1 MVSIGI
7 YLAERGLVPDSLLRL
22 FIKQFSLS
30 RLTEAMSEHKK
41 KSVID
46 GLNRGPI
53 AENTIDANEQHY
65 EVPADYFKAVLGP
78 RLKYSCCLFDDETT
92 TLGEAEI
99 EMMELYLD
107 RAQIEDGQTI
117 LDLGCGWGSLSLFL
131 AERFPNCNVYSVS
144 NSKDQIEHIEN
155 IAKEK
160 NLKNIHPEVQDVNS
174 LSLEKEFDRVVS
186 IEMFEH
192 MRNYKDLLEKVNHF
206 LKPDGLLFIHIFC
219 HKETAYLYEES
230 GEKDWMTRNFF
241 RGGIM
246 PSNDI
251 FSYFDAFDVKK
262 IWRVNGAQ
270 YTRTLDEWLKIH
282 DQKKEMIISI
292 FKQHYQKPSIHFYRW
307 RLFYIACS
315 EFFSINRG
323 EEWFVSHYLL
333 SPNQLSERD

>member
-1 MVSIGI
+1 LISIGI
-7 YLAERGLVPDSLLRL
+7 YLAERGLIPDSLLRI

-30 RLTEAMSEHKK
+30 RLSEANNEETK
-41 KSVID
+41 KSVIN
-46 GLNRGPI
+46 GLKNGPI

-78 RLKYSCCLFDDETT
+78 RLKYSCCWFDDEST

-99 EMMELYLD
+99 KMMESYIK
-107 RAQIEDGQTI
+107 RAKIEDGQTI

-131 AERFPNCNVYSVS
+131 AERFPNSTIYSVS
-144 NSKDQIEHIEN
+144 NSDDQINHIKR
-155 IAKEK
+155 IAKEN
-160 NLKNIHPEVQDVNS
+160 NLENLHPEVQDVNS
-174 LSLEKEFDRVVS
+174 LSLDQKFDRVVS

-192 MRNYKDLLEKVNHF
+192 MRNYQALLQKVKHL
-206 LKPDGLLFIHIFC
+206 LKPQGLLFIHIFC
-219 HKETAYLYEES
+219 HKETAYLYEEAS
-230 GEKDWMTRNFF
+230 EKDWMTRNFF

-251 FSYFDAFDVKK
+251 FTHFSEFEVKSM
-262 IWRVNGAQ
+262 WNVNGSQ

-282 DQKKEMIISI
+282 DQSKEKIINI
-292 FKQHYQKPSIHFYRW
+292 FREHYQKPMIHFYRW

-315 EFFSINRG
+315 EFFSINKG

-333 SPNQLSERD
+333 SPKRSCKS

>member
-1 MVSIGI
+1 MIATGI
-7 YLAERGLVPDSLLRL
+7 YLAERGFIPDRLLRF
-22 FIKQFSLS
+22 FIKRFSLS
-30 RLTEAMSEHKK
+30 RLVEANNEERKM
-41 KSVID
+41 SVID
-46 GLNRGPI
+46 GLKTGPI

-78 RLKYSCCLFDDETT
+78 RLKYSCCWFDDESV
-92 TLGEAEI
+92 TLGQAEI
-99 EMMELYLD
+99 KMMESYLE
-107 RAQIEDGQTI
+107 RAKIEDGQTI

-131 AERFPNCNVYSVS
+131 AERFPNSAIYSVS
-144 NSKDQIEHIEN
+144 NSNDQIEHIRN

-160 NLKNIHPEVQDVNS
+160 NLGNLYPEVQDVNS
-174 LSLEKEFDRVVS
+174 LTLNQQFDRVVS

-192 MRNYKDLLEKVNHF
+192 MRNYEALLQKIKQH

-246 PSNDI
+246 PSHDI
-251 FSYFDAFDVKK
+251 FSHFNEFEVQN
-262 IWRVNGAQ
+262 IWKVSGTQ

-282 DQKKEMIISI
+282 DESKAKIMSI
-292 FKQHYQKPSIHFYRW
+292 FQNHYQNPSVHFYRW

-315 EFFSINRG
+315 EFFSINKG
-323 EEWFVSHYLL
+323 NEWFVSHYLL
-333 SPNQLSERD
+333 SPSNK

>member
-1 MVSIGI
+1 MISIGI
-7 YLAERGLVPDSLLRL
+7 YLAERGLIPDSLLRI

-30 RLTEAMSEHKK
+30 RLSEANNEETK
-41 KSVID
+41 KSVIN
-46 GLNRGPI
+46 GLKNGPI

-78 RLKYSCCLFDDETT
+78 RLKYSCCWFDDEST

-99 EMMELYLD
+99 KMMESYIK
-107 RAQIEDGQTI
+107 RAKIEDGQTI

-131 AERFPNCNVYSVS
+131 AERFPNSTIYSVS
-144 NSKDQIEHIEN
+144 NSDDQINHIKR
-155 IAKEK
+155 IAKEN
-160 NLKNIHPEVQDVNS
+160 NLGNLHPEVQDVNS
-174 LSLEKEFDRVVS
+174 LSLDQKFDRVVS

-192 MRNYKDLLEKVNHF
+192 MRNYQALLQKVKHL
-206 LKPDGLLFIHIFC
+206 LKPQGLLFIHIFC
-219 HKETAYLYEES
+219 HKETAYLYEEAS
-230 GEKDWMTRNFF
+230 EKDWMTRNFF

-251 FSYFDAFDVKK
+251 FTHFSEFEVKNM
-262 IWRVNGAQ
+262 WNVNGSQ

-282 DQKKEMIISI
+282 DQSKEKIINI
-292 FKQHYQKPSIHFYRW
+292 FSEHYQKPIIHFYRW

-315 EFFSINRG
+315 EFFSINKG

-333 SPNQLSERD
+333 SPKR